1 MPDISTPVP
10 KIEDPL
16 GICHHLANF
25 FRNKAFY
32 QISSWINLTFR
43 QCLQSNGSLWNW
55 YETGT
60 DKPCVHVGP
69 SGSSID
75 QICYLVPNGS
85 TYEGDTI
92 WNHAVLVSNQ
102 SCVNRVDPYH
112 GGSNPK
118 QI

>member
-1 MPDISTPVP
+1 MLDISTPVP

-25 FRNKAFY
+25 FRNKVFY

-55 YETGT
+55 YEIGT
-60 DKPCVHVGP
+60 DKPCVYVGP
-69 SGSSID
+69 GGSSID
-75 QICYLVPNGS
+75 QICCLVPNGS

-92 WNHAVLVSNQ
+92 WNDMLFLFPTSPV
-102 SCVNRVDPYH
+102 
-112 GGSNPK
+112 
-118 QI
+118 